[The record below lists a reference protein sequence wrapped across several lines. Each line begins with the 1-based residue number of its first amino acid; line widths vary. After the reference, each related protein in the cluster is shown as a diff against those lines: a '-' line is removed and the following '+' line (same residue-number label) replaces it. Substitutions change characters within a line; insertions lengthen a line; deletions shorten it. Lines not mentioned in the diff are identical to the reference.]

1 MHIYIDVFVN
11 TKSHIS
17 RVTLT
22 DPWDNQVEPIVIEE
36 IKPLS
41 QFYLLML
48 WPEVQE
54 KKIDVPMLKFLQSW
68 LTNESF

>member
-54 KKIDVPMLKFLQSW
+54 KK
-68 LTNESF
+68 